1 MAGRASS
8 LIGVATT
15 TLRKTLMITSAESY
29 KQKPAA
35 GVGFLQFVVII
46 AALMAVGALGTD
58 SMLPNLPNIGAALG
72 VSQENK
78 RQLIITCYMLGF
90 GLAQIVYGPLSD
102 RYGRKPVLLGGLS
115 LYIAFSILAAFAP
128 TFNALLVARVL
139 QGIGASSTRVLP
151 VSIVRDSYSGR
162 DMARVMSLASMV
174 FMGVPVLAPTLG
186 LAVTMVAPWPYIF
199 GVLALFAAAVFL
211 WVLIKLPESL
221 HPADRIPI
229 IPARI
234 VSAFAQAATNRTAVG
249 YVIAQSCLFGGLLGF
264 INSSEQIF
272 ADAFHKPALFAPVFA
287 IAASFIA
294 VASLVNARFVGR
306 IGMRWMS
313 HGALLAMICVSAVH
327 LVIVLSGGETLVV
340 FAIFQAATMFTF
352 GLTSGNFSAMS
363 MEPMGH
369 IAGAASSVQGF
380 FTMIVGALIGFL
392 IGQQFNGT
400 TEPVVIGYLLCGIA
414 AVGGVL
420 FAERG
425 RLFRAQHVPGEARTA

>member
-1 MAGRASS
+1 
-8 LIGVATT
+8 
-15 TLRKTLMITSAESY
+15 MITSAQSY
-29 KQKPAA
+29 KQPPAA
-35 GVGFLQFVVII
+35 GMGFLQFVLII

-58 SMLPNLPNIGAALG
+58 SMLPNLPTIGAALG

-102 RYGRKPVLLGGLS
+102 RYGRKPILLGGLG
-115 LYIAFSILAAFAP
+115 LYVAFSILASFAP
-128 TFNALLVARVL
+128 TFNTLLIARVL

-186 LAVTMVAPWPYIF
+186 LAVTMVAPWPFIF
-199 GVLALFAAAVFL
+199 GALALFAGAVFL

-221 HPADRIPI
+221 HPDDRIPI

-234 VSAFAQAATNRTAVG
+234 ASAFAQAATNRTAVG
-249 YVIAQSCLFGGLLGF
+249 YVIAQAFLFGGLLGF

-287 IAASFIA
+287 VAASFIA
-294 VASLVNARFVGR
+294 VASLVNARYVGR
-306 IGMRWMS
+306 VGMRWMS
-313 HGALLAMICVSAVH
+313 HGALLGLIFVSALH
-327 LVIVLSGGETLVV
+327 LIVVLSGHETLVV

-352 GLTSGNFSAMS
+352 GLTSGNFGAMS

-369 IAGAASSVQGF
+369 IAGAASSLQGF
-380 FTMIVGALIGFL
+380 FTMVVGALIGFL
-392 IGQQFNGT
+392 IGQQFNGST
-400 TEPVVIGYLLCGIA
+400 GPVVIGYLLCGLGA
-414 AVGGVL
+414 LLGVL
-420 FAERG
+420 FAEKG
-425 RLFRAQHVPGEARTA
+425 RLFRAHHTPGEPRAA